1 MASVPGITPSVTP
14 ADANAQV
21 NDTAAHV
28 PLENAQSN
36 PFQDNEFHTTGGTLT
51 HEAHAKNQGLK
62 LKGGEATASSDAN
75 AEASLASGTATRRL
89 GDHANLSAHAE
100 LGHVQAQETAS
111 FKASLKDMSIDG
123 SVKIHVDASLVKAG
137 ATISGDIPVQVN
149 GEKLDVH
156 YAVNLSGAV
165 GLTGDINLAVH
176 VGGDGG
182 RVTAQASGSVA
193 NASIS
198 ARVEVDDDQQRE
210 LVGGQVSL
218 GVAAGVGFAAGGG
231 GGRITNLGGKNA
243 DPTAGLWKKG
253 STSSWGTSFNGKFAL
268 GPASGSWSAEVN
280 PITILRDIPKMVS
293 AR

>member
-1 MASVPGITPSVTP
+1 
-14 ADANAQV
+14 
-21 NDTAAHV
+21 
-28 PLENAQSN
+28 
-36 PFQDNEFHTTGGTLT
+36 
-51 HEAHAKNQGLK
+51 HAKGQGLK
-62 LKGGEATASSDAN
+62 AQNGEATASSDLN
-75 AEASLASGTATRRL
+75 AEASLASGTATRKL

-100 LGHVQAQETAS
+100 LGHVQAQEQAS

-137 ATISGDIPVQVN
+137 ATLSGDIPVQVN

-165 GLTGDINLAVH
+165 GLTGDINLSVH
-176 VGGDGG
+176 VGGDGA

-198 ARVEVDDDQQRE
+198 ARLEVDDDQHRE

-231 GGRITNLGGKNA
+231 GGRITRLTGKDA

-268 GPASGSWSAEVN
+268 GPASGAWSAEVN
-280 PITILRDIPKMVS
+280 PLTILRDIPKMVS